1 MRYFIHILL
10 LFIGVILVGCTSRVT
25 EQTSSSEAR
34 VKSFTFYNDTTNP
47 GLTTATY
54 KVEHLTDT
62 GLIYSIDSL
71 QFGTRLDSVVPYVT
85 YMATPGSATFILP
98 DTTIESTGVDTMD
111 FTQQPIYLRV
121 TASDL
126 VNVKWY
132 RFNIFAHQVDP
143 DLFVW
148 EQLTNQIF
156 APQVC
161 DTKAFYHQGKLLLL
175 VNNGLSTQAYQSAD
189 GSSWTR
195 LSDNIA
201 TLPIPCYVRDILQHN
216 DTLYY
221 IADNRL
227 YSSTDGLTWSE
238 WVNTASDYALVNM
251 VVSYAGQA
259 WCLVENTSKALQL
272 ATITAD
278 GLEIMTEIAG
288 LVDGVLPANFPI
300 SDFAALSFSSSSER
314 PRAMIVGG
322 RNMAGDVVN
331 TRWNLEYATADG
343 YRLKDFSIA
352 QPSFKSLTGVSI
364 VQYGNHLMM
373 FGGTDN
379 DLKWRSDMLY
389 SDDEGMNWY
398 IPDTAHHKLPENY
411 TTRQNQSVV
420 IDDDQNVYIIGGQSQ
435 TQSLSDVY
443 RGYLNSAKW
452 E

>member
-1 MRYFIHILL
+1 MRYFVHILL
-10 LFIGVILVGCTSRVT
+10 LFIGVIWVGCTPRVT

-34 VKSFTFYNDTTNP
+34 VKSFTFHKDTANP
-47 GLTTATY
+47 GLTAATY
-54 KVEHLTDT
+54 KVEHRTDT

-71 QFGTRLDSVVPYVT
+71 QFGTRLDSVVPYIT
-85 YMATPGSATFILP
+85 YMETPGYATFILP
-98 DTTIESTGVDTMD
+98 DTIVESTGADTLD

-148 EQLTNQIF
+148 EELTRQIF

-161 DTKAFYHQGKLLLL
+161 DTKAFFHQGKLLLM

-201 TLPIPCYVRDILQHN
+201 TLPTPCYVRDILQHN

-221 IADNRL
+221 IADNTL
-227 YSSTDGLTWSE
+227 YSSTDGLVWE
-238 WVNTASDYALVNM
+238 KNANTASEYTLVNM
-251 VVSYAGQA
+251 VVSYDGKA
-259 WCLVENTSKALQL
+259 WCLVENTSNALQL
-272 ATITAD
+272 AIIAANGIEVMTDIAD
-278 GLEIMTEIAG
+278 ME
-288 LVDGVLPANFPI
+288 DGVLPANFPI
-300 SDFAALSFSSSSER
+300 SDFAALSFGSSSER

-322 RNMAGDVVN
+322 RNMAGEVVN

-364 VQYGNHLMM
+364 VQYGNHLIM

-398 IPDTAHHKLPENY
+398 VPDTVHNKLPNNY
-411 TTRQNQSVV
+411 TSRQNQSVV
-420 IDDDQNVYIIGGQSQ
+420 LDNGQNLYIIGGQSQ
-435 TQSLSDVY
+435 TESLSDVY

-452 E
+452 K

>member
-1 MRYFIHILL
+1 MRYFVHILL
-10 LFIGVILVGCTSRVT
+10 LFIGIIWVGCTPRVT

-34 VKSFTFYNDTTNP
+34 VKSFTFYKDTANP
-47 GLTTATY
+47 GLTAATY
-54 KVEHLTDT
+54 KVEHRTDT

-71 QFGTRLDSVVPYVT
+71 QFGTRLDSVVPYIT
-85 YMATPGSATFILP
+85 YMETPGYATFILP
-98 DTTIESTGVDTMD
+98 DTIVESTGADTLD

-148 EQLTNQIF
+148 EELTRQIF

-161 DTKAFYHQGKLLLL
+161 DTKAFFHQGKLLLM

-201 TLPIPCYVRDILQHN
+201 TLPTPCYVRDILQHN

-221 IADNRL
+221 IADNTL
-227 YSSTDGLTWSE
+227 YTSTDGLVWEKSA
-238 WVNTASDYALVNM
+238 NTASEYTLVNM
-251 VVSYAGQA
+251 VVSYDGKA
-259 WCLVENTSKALQL
+259 WCLVENTSNALQL
-272 ATITAD
+272 AIIAAN
-278 GLEIMTEIAG
+278 GIEVMTDIAG
-288 LVDGVLPANFPI
+288 LEDGVLPANFPI
-300 SDFAALSFSSSSER
+300 SDFAALSFGSSSER

-322 RNMAGDVVN
+322 RNMAGEVVN

-364 VQYGNHLMM
+364 VQYGNHLIM

-398 IPDTAHHKLPENY
+398 VPDTVHNKLPNNY
-411 TTRQNQSVV
+411 TSRQNQSVV
-420 IDDDQNVYIIGGQSQ
+420 LDNSQNLYIIGGQSQ
-435 TQSLSDVY
+435 TESLSDVY

>member
-121 TASDL
+121 TAADL

-331 TRWNLEYATADG
+331 TRWNLEYAATDG

-420 IDDDQNVYIIGGQSQ
+420 LDNSQNLYIIGGQSQ
-435 TQSLSDVY
+435 AQSLSDVY

>member
-1 MRYFIHILL
+1 MRYFFHILL

-54 KVEHLTDT
+54 KVEHRTDT

-161 DTKAFYHQGKLLLL
+161 DTKAFYHQEKLLLL

-201 TLPIPCYVRDILQHN
+201 TLPIPCYVRDILQHD

-221 IADNRL
+221 IANNAL
-227 YSSTDGLTWSE
+227 YTSTDGLTWSE

-331 TRWNLEYATADG
+331 TRWNLEYAATDG

-420 IDDDQNVYIIGGQSQ
+420 IDDDQNVYIVGGQSQ

>member
-62 GLIYSIDSL
+62 GLIYNIDSL

-161 DTKAFYHQGKLLLL
+161 DTKAFYHHGKLLLL

-331 TRWNLEYATADG
+331 TRWNLEYAATDG
-343 YRLKDFSIA
+343 YRLKDFSIT